1 MDYYKLSMKLINLIK
16 KEVPDYVLRET
27 VIILSDMSELYR
39 MEEEQAIQLFKEKQ
53 ELAEEKKAGLW

>member
-27 VIILSDMSELYR
+27 VIILSDMSELFR
-39 MEEEQAIQLFKEKQ
+39 MEEEQPIQLFKEKQ

>member
-27 VIILSDMSELYR
+27 VIILSDMSELFR

-53 ELAEEKKAGLW
+53 ELVEEKKAGMW

>member
-27 VIILSDMSELYR
+27 VIILSDMSELFR
-39 MEEEQAIQLFKEKQ
+39 MEEEQAIQLFKDKQ

>member
-27 VIILSDMSELYR
+27 VIILSDMSELFR